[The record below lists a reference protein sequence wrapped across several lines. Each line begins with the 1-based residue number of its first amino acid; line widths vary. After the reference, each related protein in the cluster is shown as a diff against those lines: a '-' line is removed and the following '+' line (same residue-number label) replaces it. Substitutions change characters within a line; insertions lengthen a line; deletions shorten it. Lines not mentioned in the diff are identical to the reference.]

1 MTARSSWKRTEREV
15 ARRLGGRRVPVS
27 GRQRG
32 DVPDVE
38 HPLWSVEVKH
48 WAQLPARVL
57 DAMSQAIA
65 ASRGDQV
72 PIAVLH
78 QAGEEH
84 GSDLVVIRLDDFVEL
99 YGPLPNRTTREVER

>member
-57 DAMSQAIA
+57 DAMSQARA
-65 ASRGDQV
+65 AARDGQV
-72 PIAVLH
+72 PVVVLH
-78 QAGEEH
+78 AAGGH
-84 GSDLVVIRLDDFVEL
+84 HDGDLVVLRMEDFVGL
-99 YGPLPNRTTREVER
+99 CGEVGT

>member
-38 HPLWSVEVKH
+38 HTLFAVEVKH
-48 WAQLPARVL
+48 WAALPAKVL
-57 DAMSQAIA
+57 DALSQAVA
-65 ASRGDQV
+65 AARDGQV

-78 QAGEEH
+78 QAGEEY
-84 GSDLVVIRLDDFVEL
+84 DAALVVLRLDDFVDL
-99 YGPLPNRTTREVER
+99 CGEV